1 MRSFLTILLLA
12 LITNAIPIANAQTPV
27 ALLTNV
33 AARKTISLNGAWQ
46 VIVDPLESGLREKY
60 FQNRK
65 PKDKSELVEYDFE
78 KSETLNVPGDW
89 NTQKEKLLLYEGPV
103 WYEKTFSYSKNAHTR
118 IFVYFGAVNYRARVY
133 LNGTVLGEHEGGYT
147 PFNFEVTNLL
157 RQGDNSLVVEAN
169 NRRREDAVPAL
180 QTDWWNYGGITRDVL
195 LIETPETFI
204 RDYWIQLAKGSRDQI
219 NGWVQL
225 DGNSLGSGAE
235 SVKRSITVEI
245 PEAAIKTAAAVDAN
259 GRAQFHIP
267 AKLALWSPDHPKLY
281 DVSISAGDESIR
293 DSIGFRTIETQGSK
307 ILLNGE
313 PIFLRGIS
321 LHEEAPFRGGRAY
334 TEDDAK
340 TLLGWA
346 KELRCNFIR
355 LAHYP
360 HSENEIR
367 LADRMGLLV
376 WSEIPVYWDTAWI
389 NPSTLAAA
397 ASQLQEMI
405 ARDHN
410 RASIILWSLSNETP
424 VKPERLVF
432 LRKLSEDARR
442 LDSTRLIT
450 SAMNSTDPSPDNRP
464 AGSLLSDQHVF
475 KDPLSE
481 YLDVLGLNEY
491 YGWYVGRLED
501 INRQSWSSFYDK
513 PLIVS
518 EFGAGAPYGRHGDA
532 NERWTEEYQAK
543 LFTHQLKM
551 IQKIPQ
557 LAGLSPWVLMDF
569 RSPRRPLVGIQDYF
583 NRKGLF
589 SNQGE
594 RKQAF
599 FVLQKFYREIEANRP
614 Q

>member
-1 MRSFLTILLLA
+1 MLMRSILTIFLLA
-12 LITNAIPIANAQTPV
+12 VISHAQAQPAAVIANV
-27 ALLTNV
+27 SG
-33 AARKTISLNGAWQ
+33 RKATSLNGTWH
-46 VIVDPLESGLREKY
+46 VIVDPLETGLREKY
-60 FQNRK
+60 YLNRK
-65 PKDKSELVEYDFE
+65 PKDKSELVEYDFD

-103 WYEKTFSYSKNAHTR
+103 WYEKKFSFTKHEHTR
-118 IFVYFGAVNYRARVY
+118 VFAYFAALNYRARVY
-133 LNGTVLGEHEGGYT
+133 LNGEALGEHEGGYT

-157 RQGDNSLVVEAN
+157 REGDNFLVVEAN

-195 LIETPETFI
+195 LIETPQTFI
-204 RDYWIQLAKGSRDQI
+204 RDYWIQLAKGSQDQVE
-219 NGWVQL
+219 GWVQL
-225 DGNSLGSGAE
+225 DGGGSSQSAGR
-235 SVKRSITVEI
+235 VKVEI
-245 PEAAIKTAAAVDAN
+245 PEAGIVTSAAVDAN
-259 GRAQFHIP
+259 GRAEFHFP
-267 AKLALWSPDHPKLY
+267 AKLQLWSPMNPKLY
-281 DVSISAGDESIR
+281 DVQISAGDDSIH
-293 DSIGFRTIETQGSK
+293 DSVHDTIGFRTIRTQGSK

-321 LHEEAPFRGGRAY
+321 LHEEAPVRGGRAY

-346 KELRCNFIR
+346 KELDCNFVR

-360 HSENEIR
+360 HSENEVR
-367 LADRMGLLV
+367 LADRLGLLV
-376 WSEIPVYWDTAWI
+376 WSEIPVYWDTDWK
-389 NPSTLAAA
+389 NPATLAAA
-397 ASQLQEMI
+397 ESQLQEMI

-424 VKPERLVF
+424 VKPERLAF
-432 LRKLSEDARR
+432 LQKLAQDARH

-450 SAMNSTDPSPDNRP
+450 SAMNSTENDST
-464 AGSLLSDQHVF
+464 DQNHHVF
-475 KDPLSE
+475 NDPLGE

-491 YGWYVGRLED
+491 YAWYVGRLED
-501 INRQSWSSFYDK
+501 IARQSWTSVYDK

-518 EFGAGAPYGRHGDA
+518 EFGGGAPFGRHGEPA
-532 NERWTEEYQAK
+532 ERWTEEYQAK
-543 LFTHQLKM
+543 LFTDQLHM

-569 RSPRRPLVGIQDYF
+569 RSPRRPLPGIQDYF
-583 NRKGLF
+583 NRKGLL

-599 FVLQKFYREIEANRP
+599 YVLQKFYRQVEARRP